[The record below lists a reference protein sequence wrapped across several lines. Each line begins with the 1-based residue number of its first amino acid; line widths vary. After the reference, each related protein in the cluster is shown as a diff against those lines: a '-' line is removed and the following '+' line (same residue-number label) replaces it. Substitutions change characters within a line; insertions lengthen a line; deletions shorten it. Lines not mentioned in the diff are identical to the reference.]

1 MGPRLPAP
9 LRHGV
14 ANLHRPGNHAASVLV
29 ALSIGVMFTLTVYL
43 IQHSI
48 LEQFAASAPPGMPNV
63 FLINIT
69 APQADG
75 VRQLLKNAKG
85 VESDVAVVPSVAGRL
100 TAIDGAEL
108 TLRQFGDGPGRRFLR
123 ERTLT
128 WSAGLPGETEVL
140 NGKWWTHW
148 NAQNPQLSVAE
159 HAAQLLKLKPGSRTR
174 WLVSG
179 KTIEATVAAIHR
191 TESTRPGSSIDFIF
205 TPGALDGLPVLFFGG
220 VRVRNADIAPLQR
233 TMYRQYPAVTVI
245 NVADVLDR
253 VQEVVDQI
261 ALVVR
266 FISAFSILAGII
278 ILASSVAGTR
288 FRRIR
293 EVVIL
298 KTLGATRRRVSAIY
312 SAEFLVLGIAA
323 GIMGSSLAIA
333 FTNLLLKRLLD
344 IQEYR
349 FDPLPNAVAI
359 AGTALI
365 TVLSGWLASYRII
378 EQKPLEALRNE

>member
-1 MGPRLPAP
+1 
-9 LRHGV
+9 
-14 ANLHRPGNHAASVLV
+14 
-29 ALSIGVMFTLTVYL
+29 
-43 IQHSI
+43 
-48 LEQFAASAPPGMPNV
+48 
-63 FLINIT
+63 
-69 APQADG
+69 
-75 VRQLLKNAKG
+75 
-85 VESDVAVVPSVAGRL
+85 
-100 TAIDGAEL
+100 
-108 TLRQFGDGPGRRFLR
+108 
-123 ERTLT
+123 
-128 WSAGLPGETEVL
+128 
-140 NGKWWTHW
+140 
-148 NAQNPQLSVAE
+148 
-159 HAAQLLKLKPGSRTR
+159 
-174 WLVSG
+174 
-179 KTIEATVAAIHR
+179 
-191 TESTRPGSSIDFIF
+191 
-205 TPGALDGLPVLFFGG
+205 
-220 VRVRNADIAPLQR
+220 
-233 TMYRQYPAVTVI
+233 MYRQYPAVTVI

-312 SAEFLVLGIAA
+312 SAEFLILGIAA

-333 FTNLLLKRLLD
+333 LTNLLLKRLLD

-359 AGTALI
+359 VGTAMI